1 MSQPVVEVEDLAYRY
16 RGREALCGVSFT
28 VRSAEIFGL
37 LGPNGGGKTTLLQ
50 ILATLR
56 LPASGSARIGGIDV
70 ARRPGEARRR
80 IGVVF
85 QHPSLDLCLTARENL
100 RHQGH
105 LHGLRGHDLARRIA
119 QGLEGAGVPERA
131 DERAGALSGGL
142 RRRVELAKGLL
153 HRPPVLLL
161 DEPTSGLDPGGR
173 RDYWAQ
179 LRQMRQDEGTAA
191 VVATHLMEEAEGCD
205 RVAILDRGV
214 FVALGAPETLRG
226 EIRGDIVSLEARD
239 PAQLA
244 TEIARRFGE
253 KAAVIDGRVRIERQ
267 DGAAFVPRLA
277 EEFPGLIRSI
287 TVGRPT
293 LEDVFVQLTGHRF
306 RDAPEREAGGNGT
319 PERRARG

>member
-16 RGREALCGVSFT
+16 RRREALRGVSFT

-105 LHGLRGHDLARRIA
+105 LYGLRGDDLGRRIER
-119 QGLEGAGVPERA
+119 GLERAGVPERA

-179 LRQMRQDEGTAA
+179 LRQMRHDEGTAA

-205 RVAILDRGV
+205 RLAILDRGV
-214 FVALGAPETLRG
+214 VVALGAPETLRG

-253 KAAVIDGRVRIERQ
+253 KAAVIDGRVRIERH

-277 EEFPGLIRSI
+277 EAFPGLIRSI

-293 LEDVFVQLTGHRF
+293 LEDVFVQRTGHRF
-306 RDAPEREAGGNGT
+306 PDAPEREAGGNGT
-319 PERRARG
+319 PERQARG